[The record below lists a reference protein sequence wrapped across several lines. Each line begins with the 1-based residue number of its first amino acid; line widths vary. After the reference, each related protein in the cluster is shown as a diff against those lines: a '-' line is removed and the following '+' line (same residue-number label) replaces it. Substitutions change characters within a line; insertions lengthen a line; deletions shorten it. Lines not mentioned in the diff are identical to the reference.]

1 MPQEEMVPAQADE
14 QTLPV
19 GFKDPLVYQAKLIAK
34 SDVLPKALQGKP
46 ANVYLALM
54 AARDI
59 AGLSEFTATQK
70 LYVIDGKFAMYAEL
84 QRALVMA
91 HEKCEYMTL
100 VSNDG
105 QEATWETHRTG
116 YPKEVQWTY
125 TLEDAK
131 QAGLLSKDNWRK
143 HTKDMLNARA
153 SAALCRLVYPDVLM
167 GLSYS
172 VEELRDGMVPMDP
185 LEVEVAPAEAPVLIE
200 DQLAAAIA
208 EKAKKEA
215 AAQKA
220 LPAKKKPK
228 PRKSKAKD
236 SAEAALAVAHAEEL
250 EKAQELEE
258 AQEDLNKKVDVMAE
272 AKRAQKAIEKA
283 KAAEEPKEVE
293 EGPEPP
299 PLEKVA
305 PEPTEE
311 QGEGPEGPSTTF
323 LGHDD
328 IQKLVAVAKKNGHAE
343 AALRRYCMH
352 LADGLDLEDAPL
364 HLYHKLFKWAAEPK
378 EKG

>member
-1 MPQEEMVPAQADE
+1 MPENEAMVVQPEE

-34 SDVLPKALQGKP
+34 SDVLPKGLQGRP

-59 AGLSEFTATQK
+59 PGLTEFTATQK

-91 HEKCEYMTL
+91 HEQCEYLVL

-105 QEATWETHRTG
+105 QEAIWNTKRKG
-116 YPKEVQWTY
+116 YPRPVEWRY
-125 TLEDAK
+125 NLEDAK

-153 SAALCRLVYPDVLM
+153 SAALCRLVYPDLLM

-172 VEELRDGMVPMDP
+172 IEELRDGVVPI
-185 LEVEVAPAEAPVLIE
+185 EAEITDHEIGPKSQE
-200 DQLAAAIA
+200 DQLAEAIA
-208 EKAKKEA
+208 KKA
-215 AAQKA
+215 AAEKKAQELLPQKA
-220 LPAKKKPK
+220 TEKKKPRKKKAK
-228 PRKSKAKD
+228 PKD
-236 SAEAALAVAHAEEL
+236 SAEAAKAVKTKEEFDK
-250 EKAQELEE
+250 EQE
-258 AQEDLNKKVDVMAE
+258 AYAE
-272 AKRAQKAIEKA
+272 AA
-283 KAAEEPKEVE
+283 KAAE
-293 EGPEPP
+293 GPEEEKEDLPP
-299 PLEKVA
+299 HEPEKDA

-311 QGEGPEGPSTTF
+311 QGEGPEGPSASF

-328 IQKLVAVAKKNGHAE
+328 IQKLVAVAKKNGYAE

-378 EKG
+378 EKE

>member
-1 MPQEEMVPAQADE
+1 MTENEVMVVSPEE

-34 SDVLPKALQGKP
+34 SDVLPKGLQGKP

-91 HEKCEYMTL
+91 HEKCEYMIL
-100 VSNDG
+100 LSNDG
-105 QEATWETHRTG
+105 QEATWETKRAG
-116 YPKEVQWTY
+116 YPKPVQWNY

-153 SAALCRLVYPDVLM
+153 SAALCRLVYPDILM

-172 VEELRDGMVPMDP
+172 VEELRDGVVPMDP
-185 LEVEVAPAEAPVLIE
+185 LEVEVEPAQVPVE

-208 EKAKKEA
+208 AKAKKEDE
-215 AAQKA
+215 AQKA
-220 LPAKKKPK
+220 LPPKKKAKPK
-228 PRKSKAKD
+228 KKATAKD
-236 SAEAALAVAHAEEL
+236 SAEAAKAVAQAEEL
-250 EKAQELEE
+250 EKL
-258 AQEDLNKKVDVMAE
+258 
-272 AKRAQKAIEKA
+272 QKAAEEA
-283 KAAEEPKEVE
+283 KAAEEVQPPQEAEKDAPEPAEEQE
-293 EGPEPP
+293 EGP
-299 PLEKVA
+299 
-305 PEPTEE
+305 
-311 QGEGPEGPSTTF
+311 QGTF

-328 IQKLVAVAKKNGHAE
+328 IQKLIAVAKKNGYAE

-378 EKG
+378 EKE

>member
-1 MPQEEMVPAQADE
+1 MTENEALAKTED

-19 GFKDPLVYQAKLIAK
+19 GFKDPLVYQARLIAK

-91 HEKCEYMTL
+91 HEKCDYMML
-100 VSNDG
+100 ISNDG
-105 QEATWETHRTG
+105 KEATWETKRDG
-116 YPKEVQWTY
+116 YPKEVRWTY
-125 TLEDAK
+125 SLEDAK

-153 SAALCRLVYPDVLM
+153 SAALCRLVYPDILM

-172 VEELRDGMVPMDP
+172 VEELRDGVVPMDP
-185 LEVEVAPAEAPVLIE
+185 LEVEVEPVQAPVE
-200 DQLAAAIA
+200 DQLAVAIA
-208 EKAKKEA
+208 AKAKKEA
-215 AAQKA
+215 EAQKA
-220 LPAKKKPK
+220 LAAPKKKPK

-236 SAEAALAVAHAEEL
+236 SAEAAAAVAHAEEL
-250 EKAQELEE
+250 EKAQEAAES
-258 AQEDLNKKVDVMAE
+258 AE
-272 AKRAQKAIEKA
+272 AE
-283 KAAEEPKEVE
+283 
-293 EGPEPP
+293 
-299 PLEKVA
+299 EKVQPPQEAEKDA
-305 PEPTEE
+305 PEPAEE
-311 QGEGPEGPSTTF
+311 QGEAPQGHTETHDGESHTF
-323 LGHDD
+323 MAQDD
-328 IQKLVAVAKKNGHAE
+328 IEKLIKMAKKNGYAE

-364 HLYHKLFKWAAEPK
+364 HMYHKLFKWAAEPK
-378 EKG
+378 EKE